1 MRWGVREQSADDHTT
16 VDLCLKE
23 LKACQQLSTG
33 PNFVTFLG
41 QKYGFRPFPPRIP
54 GDEFLQ
60 IAAALENEH
69 DRSLIEKWFKCDFN
83 AVPPAYMLQPIS
95 SCLPDYLSHDR
106 DKRSKAWEEWQL
118 VFGRLQHVL
127 RGAAR
132 HVLKDD
138 EQIHKYFM
146 SVTESEIRQGI
157 LASADPARECCWFSR
172 NIRDLEKHVADGRA
186 HLFIDTTREGD
197 VDLEAQRLL
206 GNLKKDLLHCY
217 LPLDNVKTY
226 DVTWSRDGIS
236 PNLNNEHRA
245 YIERMCEDVQIV
257 LQHLITNAIER
268 RNSSEVT
275 DPMFEEALQHLS
287 FCQSKCEQF
296 YGREDVLLSCRLIL
310 SVNKVWYEEDG
321 EKHCAE
327 NGSTPTGRKTLGK
340 KSVHTNRAFII
351 DKGTADTKNHNKSTS
366 QGKEVKSNSLRSPGK
381 SKVHPKENSS
391 PVVEERPALQVSGE
405 DMRSYDVLDVCRNRP
420 LVIYGESGCGKT
432 SVVSMVA
439 MRSREWLRGD
449 TCVVVRYIGTTPDS
463 SLVRLLVRSVCQ
475 QICAVY
481 EKDPSFIRND
491 IKELK
496 EDFIR
501 CLRMATVE
509 RPLLI
514 VLDSLD
520 QLSAEDGARQL
531 SWLPMTL
538 PDHVHLVVSTIPEV
552 KYECFP
558 VLKAFLPPESFVLVP
573 KLPQKD
579 AAEILVSYLR
589 MEHRTLSTDQQD
601 IVQQAL
607 QECSLPI
614 FVRVAFDEAI
624 RWKSYSPLDETVLQH
639 TVRGAINSL
648 FERVERQHGHVLV
661 SRALGYVT
669 AAKSGLTE
677 TELEDLLSC
686 DDFVL
691 DDVYQY
697 WTPPV
702 RRIPPLLWVRIRQ
715 DLESYLVTRG
725 ADGAQ
730 VVTWYH
736 RQFIEAAQAR
746 YLNKKNETLQL
757 HHNLSDYFL
766 GRYSNGIR
774 KPYTTPEGR
783 ETAADRLV
791 APQPLVFESTTGK
804 PKYNYRKLNELPYH
818 LVHAQE
824 LETSKDCVLCNFEFL
839 LTSLEASSLRDV
851 LDYFDL
857 ALTQWPE
864 DQDITLVKETL
875 QLSAYALTQYPAQL
889 PSQLL
894 GRIQKCDSRH
904 LTTLLHQATRCSR
917 ASLVPSTCC
926 LTSPGGPMVHA
937 LTGQTRSSTA
947 MTASDDGSLVV
958 SASSDNS
965 VNLWNVA
972 TGRLV
977 RSIEKA
983 GENISSVLVAKDNT
997 LIVSTCPGCVS
1008 AWRVSTG
1015 QRIFRIDTNGDCAPI
1030 TTVTHGNESHLVTV
1044 VASSIR
1050 IIDLETG
1057 AIIQEFRDEK
1067 LRPEIGAHMTMGT
1080 TGSRLLYTGL
1090 RLEED
1095 SGRLIRALD
1104 LKSGYIS
1111 TVLRLD
1117 ESVTSM
1123 EDLIGITADGSLLL
1137 SKSRGGNQRQRTQ
1150 SAGQALTFI
1159 LELWS
1164 LEKQSRMRT
1173 ICNHGDRVRCFSLS
1187 SDKKNLIALCDSRF
1201 QDSTNVFRGKV
1212 KIVDLASGDSTDSY
1226 LSYPSNINFISYI
1239 DGNHFISSSNDKLL
1253 RIWDLKRNQAS
1264 TENPTEVEIY
1274 EREIVSS
1281 RDDLVTFNGSGMTG
1295 ILNAHTGSEIRF
1307 VNGSTPQ
1314 MLIVDVAR
1322 VIIADDDKMFL
1333 YDLENRAKV
1342 LDFAG
1347 ATRPDNL
1354 RCFFVC
1360 KQSLLVCIAQ
1370 DRKSMDVYDV
1380 VSGNKLSH
1388 LMAQSGDT
1396 EIAWF
1401 SHSSDG
1407 RYCVTAHAPESKPTL
1422 IYGYTVWNVESS
1434 ALVQTLVFDME
1445 QFIEFQDLE
1454 ISHDGNYVMHIV
1466 CTANS
1471 RLYQA
1476 RIYDVTSGNVLHCPE
1491 TEVHVHEASFTEDA
1505 AFFLLGLMDGS
1516 LQLYDITSGLL
1527 LFSLRA
1533 HSGAIHRIFT
1543 SETVNV
1549 VMTTAGGLDSKDRSV
1564 RLWKISDQRI
1574 SQLTVF
1580 TPDAKISSLV
1590 FTFGGRAVAM
1600 EITDIVTFQLVDQD
1614 TFVSCDVTH
1623 SNDAIRGSFV
1633 VDLKEL

>member
-1 MRWGVREQSADDHTT
+1 MGTICGKHELTLTEEDGNRCDGKTRRTSFAVLSHTVSGSYITPDERSSISQGQIVLDGIPAQATRSTLHQFPELATRYKKVVCGDLGTSFAAKPKVVRIFTSSTFTDTEAERNA
-16 VDLCLKE
+16 LMLKTIPK
-23 LKACQQLSTG
+23 LKLFCQEKGYEFQ
-33 PNFVTFLG
+33 TFLG

-236 PNLNNEHRA
+236 PNLNNEHR
-245 YIERMCEDVQIV
+245 
-257 LQHLITNAIER
+257 
-268 RNSSEVT
+268 
-275 DPMFEEALQHLS
+275 
-287 FCQSKCEQF
+287 
-296 YGREDVLLSCRLIL
+296 
-310 SVNKVWYEEDG
+310 
-321 EKHCAE
+321 
-327 NGSTPTGRKTLGK
+327 
-340 KSVHTNRAFII
+340 
-351 DKGTADTKNHNKSTS
+351 
-366 QGKEVKSNSLRSPGK
+366 
-381 SKVHPKENSS
+381 
-391 PVVEERPALQVSGE
+391 
-405 DMRSYDVLDVCRNRP
+405 
-420 LVIYGESGCGKT
+420 
-432 SVVSMVA
+432 
-439 MRSREWLRGD
+439 
-449 TCVVVRYIGTTPDS
+449 
-463 SLVRLLVRSVCQ
+463 
-475 QICAVY
+475 
-481 EKDPSFIRND
+481 
-491 IKELK
+491 
-496 EDFIR
+496 
-501 CLRMATVE
+501 
-509 RPLLI
+509 
-514 VLDSLD
+514 
-520 QLSAEDGARQL
+520 
-531 SWLPMTL
+531 
-538 PDHVHLVVSTIPEV
+538 
-552 KYECFP
+552 
-558 VLKAFLPPESFVLVP
+558 AFLPPESFVLVP

>member
-1 MRWGVREQSADDHTT
+1 PKVVRIFTSSTFTDTEAERNALMLKTIPKLKLFCQEKGYEFQVVDMRWGVREQSADDHTT

-83 AVPPAYMLQPIS
+83 GVPPAYMLQPIII
-95 SCLPDYLSHDR
+95 LST
-106 DKRSKAWEEWQL
+106 
-118 VFGRLQHVL
+118 
-127 RGAAR
+127 
-132 HVLKDD
+132 
-138 EQIHKYFM
+138 
-146 SVTESEIRQGI
+146 VTESEIRQGI

-310 SVNKVWYEEDG
+310 N
-321 EKHCAE
+321 
-327 NGSTPTGRKTLGK
+327 
-340 KSVHTNRAFII
+340 
-351 DKGTADTKNHNKSTS
+351 
-366 QGKEVKSNSLRSPGK
+366 
-381 SKVHPKENSS
+381 
-391 PVVEERPALQVSGE
+391 
-405 DMRSYDVLDVCRNRP
+405 MRSYDVLDVCRNRP

-736 RQFIEAAQAR
+736 R
-746 YLNKKNETLQL
+746 
-757 HHNLSDYFL
+757 
-766 GRYSNGIR
+766 
-774 KPYTTPEGR
+774 
-783 ETAADRLV
+783 
-791 APQPLVFESTTGK
+791 
-804 PKYNYRKLNELPYH
+804 
-818 LVHAQE
+818 
-824 LETSKDCVLCNFEFL
+824 
-839 LTSLEASSLRDV
+839 
-851 LDYFDL
+851 
-857 ALTQWPE
+857 
-864 DQDITLVKETL
+864 
-875 QLSAYALTQYPAQL
+875 
-889 PSQLL
+889 
-894 GRIQKCDSRH
+894 
-904 LTTLLHQATRCSR
+904 
-917 ASLVPSTCC
+917 
-926 LTSPGGPMVHA
+926 
-937 LTGQTRSSTA
+937 
-947 MTASDDGSLVV
+947 
-958 SASSDNS
+958 
-965 VNLWNVA
+965 
-972 TGRLV
+972 
-977 RSIEKA
+977 
-983 GENISSVLVAKDNT
+983 
-997 LIVSTCPGCVS
+997 
-1008 AWRVSTG
+1008 
-1015 QRIFRIDTNGDCAPI
+1015 
-1030 TTVTHGNESHLVTV
+1030 
-1044 VASSIR
+1044 
-1050 IIDLETG
+1050 
-1057 AIIQEFRDEK
+1057 
-1067 LRPEIGAHMTMGT
+1067 
-1080 TGSRLLYTGL
+1080 
-1090 RLEED
+1090 
-1095 SGRLIRALD
+1095 
-1104 LKSGYIS
+1104 
-1111 TVLRLD
+1111 
-1117 ESVTSM
+1117 
-1123 EDLIGITADGSLLL
+1123 
-1137 SKSRGGNQRQRTQ
+1137 
-1150 SAGQALTFI
+1150 
-1159 LELWS
+1159 
-1164 LEKQSRMRT
+1164 
-1173 ICNHGDRVRCFSLS
+1173 
-1187 SDKKNLIALCDSRF
+1187 
-1201 QDSTNVFRGKV
+1201 
-1212 KIVDLASGDSTDSY
+1212 
-1226 LSYPSNINFISYI
+1226 
-1239 DGNHFISSSNDKLL
+1239 
-1253 RIWDLKRNQAS
+1253 
-1264 TENPTEVEIY
+1264 
-1274 EREIVSS
+1274 
-1281 RDDLVTFNGSGMTG
+1281 
-1295 ILNAHTGSEIRF
+1295 
-1307 VNGSTPQ
+1307 
-1314 MLIVDVAR
+1314 
-1322 VIIADDDKMFL
+1322 
-1333 YDLENRAKV
+1333 
-1342 LDFAG
+1342 
-1347 ATRPDNL
+1347 
-1354 RCFFVC
+1354 
-1360 KQSLLVCIAQ
+1360 
-1370 DRKSMDVYDV
+1370 
-1380 VSGNKLSH
+1380 
-1388 LMAQSGDT
+1388 
-1396 EIAWF
+1396 
-1401 SHSSDG
+1401 
-1407 RYCVTAHAPESKPTL
+1407 
-1422 IYGYTVWNVESS
+1422 
-1434 ALVQTLVFDME
+1434 
-1445 QFIEFQDLE
+1445 
-1454 ISHDGNYVMHIV
+1454 
-1466 CTANS
+1466 
-1471 RLYQA
+1471 
-1476 RIYDVTSGNVLHCPE
+1476 
-1491 TEVHVHEASFTEDA
+1491 
-1505 AFFLLGLMDGS
+1505 
-1516 LQLYDITSGLL
+1516 
-1527 LFSLRA
+1527 
-1533 HSGAIHRIFT
+1533 
-1543 SETVNV
+1543 
-1549 VMTTAGGLDSKDRSV
+1549 
-1564 RLWKISDQRI
+1564 
-1574 SQLTVF
+1574 
-1580 TPDAKISSLV
+1580 
-1590 FTFGGRAVAM
+1590 
-1600 EITDIVTFQLVDQD
+1600 
-1614 TFVSCDVTH
+1614 
-1623 SNDAIRGSFV
+1623 
-1633 VDLKEL
+1633 